1 MADQV
6 ALAARPRPGKGK
18 GEARA
23 LRREGKVPAVAY
35 GAGLE
40 AIPVW
45 VDALELYH
53 ALHTDAGEN
62 AIIALSIGDGA
73 HLALARDLQRHP
85 VRRDV
90 LHVDFVTVSRTV
102 KVTVEVPI
110 VLRGEAPGVD
120 EGGIAE
126 QSHYALQIEVLPLE
140 VPDQLVVDISE
151 MSIGDVKRVADI
163 SLPDEVAVLDHLE
176 TPVVSI
182 VVPHLEVPEEEVEGE
197 EAEAAEAE
205 DEGAT
210 AEEAPEPTGAGDED
224 AG

>member
-6 ALAARPRPGKGK
+6 ALAARPRPGSGK

-23 LRREGKVPAVAY
+23 LRREGRVPAVAY
-35 GAGLE
+35 GAGLVST
-40 AIPVW
+40 PVS

-62 AIIALSIGDGA
+62 AIIALSVGDGT
-73 HLALARDLQRHP
+73 HLALARDVRRHP
-85 VRRDV
+85 VRREV

-110 VLRGEAPGVD
+110 VLEGEAPGVA

-126 QSHYALQIEVLPLE
+126 QSHYDLHIEVLPLE
-140 VPDQLVVDISE
+140 VPDQLTVDVSD
-151 MSIGDVKRVADI
+151 MNIGDVKRVGDV
-163 SLPDEVAVLDHLE
+163 SLPDGVTVLDDPD

-182 VVPHLEVPEEEVEGE
+182 VVPQLAVPEEEAVE
-197 EAEAAEAE
+197 EAEAAEE
-205 DEGAT
+205 GEGAT
-210 AEEAPEPTGAGDED
+210 AEEAQEQAGDE
-224 AG
+224 ATG